1 MRKID
6 YRLILIALSF
16 VIVGCLVNLMIDNT
30 ILISEESNSTD
41 NGVID
46 IDIDIGGYGIDI
58 DDDDLEDKNVNISV
72 SNSKSG
78 S

>member
-16 VIVGCLVNLMIDNT
+16 IIVGCLVNLMIDNT

-41 NGVID
+41 NGI

-58 DDDDLEDKNVNISV
+58 DDDLEDKNVNISV

>member
-6 YRLILIALSF
+6 YKLILIALSF
-16 VIVGCLVNLMIDNT
+16 IIVGCLVNLMIDNT

-58 DDDDLEDKNVNISV
+58 DDDLEDKNVNISV

>member
-16 VIVGCLVNLMIDNT
+16 IIVGCLVNLMIDNT

-41 NGVID
+41 NGIID

-58 DDDDLEDKNVNISV
+58 DDDLEDKNVNISV